1 METSEYL
8 QYLKPSK
15 QRRQKRRDKR
25 LYEELI
31 ECRRDLGGKKNK
43 SSRRSG
49 LRRQRQRQAR
59 TGYPYRERMRT
70 RGGNH
75 SYPADNLEPL
85 VRWLQTNCGRP
96 WDEVYSRL
104 SRQLDT
110 RSTIGQHVLDHLWE
124 FVVVNTRLVDGQ
136 LVYTN
141 RYGAPKN
148 EHRWFFV
155 HPETGILCS
164 NRYEEQK
171 GPFPKKARWKLEKAQ
186 RMRGAA
192 GGRSPKIRPKAK
204 VYHSAAIQTKGKQL
218 LEGEEYTLVTRSFT
232 ARVKLLSDRSN
243 RGYGLFLYLE
253 VLFLECSLHWLVGM
267 KERLFYREEMGDVRW
282 VLS

>member
-1 METSEYL
+1 MEPSEYL

-15 QRRQKRRDKR
+15 RKRQKRRDKR

-49 LRRQRQRQAR
+49 LRRQRQQQAR
-59 TGYPYRERMRT
+59 TGYPYREPMCT

-75 SYPADNLEPL
+75 SWPADNLEPL
-85 VRWLQTNCGRP
+85 VRWLQTNCGCP
-96 WDEVYSRL
+96 WDEVHSRL
-104 SRQLDT
+104 IRQLDT
-110 RSTIGQHVLDHLWE
+110 RSTIGRHVLDHLWE
-124 FVVVNTRLVDGQ
+124 YVCIRTRLVDGR

-141 RYGAPKN
+141 RWGAPK
-148 EHRWFFV
+148 EQHRWFFV
-155 HPETGILCS
+155 HPETGILHS

-171 GPFPKKARWKLEKAQ
+171 GPFPQKARWKLEKAE
-186 RMRGAA
+186 RMRGPAKGKA
-192 GGRSPKIRPKAK
+192 QKSRPQAK
-204 VYHSAAIQTKGKQL
+204 VYHSSAIQTKGQRL
-218 LEGEEYTLVTRSFT
+218 LEGEAYTLVTRSFT
-232 ARVKLLSDRSN
+232 ARVQLLSDRSN
-243 RGYGLFLYLE
+243 RRYGLFLFLE

-267 KERLFYREEMGDVRW
+267 KQKLFYREEMGEVRW